1 VESGD
6 AFDFELSAMTRAQAD
21 QIKRAYSRANI
32 KYSKELDEVI
42 NKALSR
48 KKGNVSLPP
57 PPPATATATT
67 TTTTTITTVQGNAA
81 ATTATSTTVQVD
93 GAAAA
98 PSGVVVA
105 DKEDADAGAD
115 ADASIPADLLAAAA
129 AAAPA
134 QVDSVTEVS
143 RPSSQVNSSRVD
155 SVTKSPSQ
163 SQLGDLIRNLPV
175 QFKSIL
181 CSKTV
186 VDDNHRQRCLAKAS
200 SRFER
205 RVCSIEAKHFD
216 TQSIAKILDSYAS
229 GGMQP
234 GSDFMTMIEGVAV
247 SLWGCFGQEDFA
259 KMLGAYTTLGMEPGA
274 DLMRKLASDEQGYE
288 QQRDDGREESIIASS
303 PGAQK
308 RKSGALGST
317 SERRVCGK
325 Y

>member
-1 VESGD
+1 VESGG
-6 AFDFELSAMTRAQAD
+6 AFDFELSAMTRAQ
-21 QIKRAYSRANI
+21 KV
-32 KYSKELDEVI
+32 L

-48 KKGNVSLPP
+48 KKGNVSPPSPP
-57 PPPATATATT
+57 PPPA
-67 TTTTTITTVQGNAA
+67 TTTTITTVQGNAA
-81 ATTATSTTVQVD
+81 TATSTTVQVD

-105 DKEDADAGAD
+105 DKEDVNVDVNVDAG

-134 QVDSVTEVS
+134 HVDSVTEVS

-288 QQRDDGREESIIASS
+288 QHRDDGREESNIVSS

>member
-1 VESGD
+1 
-6 AFDFELSAMTRAQAD
+6 MTRAQAD

-32 KYSKELDEVI
+32 KYSKEFDEVM

-48 KKGNVSLPP
+48 KKGNVSFPP
-57 PPPATATATT
+57 PPPATATSA

-81 ATTATSTTVQVD
+81 AATATSTTVQVD

-105 DKEDADAGAD
+105 DKEDVDVDVDVD

-129 AAAPA
+129 AAAAPPH
-134 QVDSVTEVS
+134 VDSVTEVS
-143 RPSSQVNSSRVD
+143 RPSGQVNSSRVD
-155 SVTKSPSQ
+155 SVTRSPSQ
-163 SQLGDLIRNLPV
+163 SELGEIIRNWPV

-205 RVCSIEAKHFD
+205 RVCCIEDKHFD
-216 TQSIAKILDSYAS
+216 TQSIAMILDSYAS

-234 GSDFMTMIEGVAV
+234 GSDFITMIEGVAV

-288 QQRDDGREESIIASS
+288 QQRDDGREESIIASL

-325 Y
+325 N